1 MDIAEATDSELVL
14 AIQRDG
20 GAGEGAEELMRR
32 HLRRVR
38 GMMYQMA
45 LNHADADDLTQEV
58 FIRAW
63 RGLAGFR
70 GGASFSTWL
79 HRIAINCAMSFLGRR
94 ARRAAAPLEA
104 APEPAAPCGDR
115 PDVRAAA
122 AELDGRI
129 RAALEK
135 LTPKLRAAIVLTVL
149 QDYSLPEAARVEGCA
164 LATMY
169 WRVHE
174 ARRLLKLSLAED
186 LP

>member
-1 MDIAEATDSELVL
+1 
-14 AIQRDG
+14 
-20 GAGEGAEELMRR
+20 
-32 HLRRVR
+32 
-38 GMMYQMA
+38 MMYQMA

-79 HRIAINCAMSFLGRR
+79 HRIAMNCAMSFLGRR
-94 ARRAAAPLEA
+94 ARRAATPLEE
-104 APEPAAPCGDR
+104 APEPPAPCGDR
-115 PDVRAAA
+115 PDLRVSAT
-122 AELDGRI
+122 EVDERI
-129 RAALEK
+129 RAALDK

-149 QDYSLPEAARVEGCA
+149 QDCALPEAARIEGCA

-174 ARRLLKLSLAED
+174 ARRQLKGLLAD
-186 LP
+186 IWP